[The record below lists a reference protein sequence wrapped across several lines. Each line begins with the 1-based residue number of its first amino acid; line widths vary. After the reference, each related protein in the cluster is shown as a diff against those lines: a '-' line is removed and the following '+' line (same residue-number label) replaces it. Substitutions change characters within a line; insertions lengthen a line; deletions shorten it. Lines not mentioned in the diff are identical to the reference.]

1 MKFKKNMLK
10 YLASL
15 PLAALPL
22 AAISCKDDLSKVTK
36 NLKIESKKDV
46 STIKASEF
54 KKEDLKT
61 NLDNNKYEIVDLE
74 LFPDDEKGELTLTYK
89 VKSKTSSK
97 TSDLIK
103 KVITGFK
110 KSTVTP
116 PTDPI
121 LKELEEEA
129 KKIKAKIS
137 KTISDTLVND
147 LKDED
152 VELEGYDKSKY
163 NINDLTLDKSKANQG
178 ILKLS
183 YKLVSQINP
192 DKRIERTLEVSGF
205 KIPTTPPAPSSKVL
219 LEKEG
224 ESDAKM
230 EAGWTLDSSLT
241 IDKLNKEPQIKDP
254 QWFTK
259 FSEKKGVKSFF
270 MDSFKDKP
278 TLLRG
283 KSPSNKPFE
292 GPELMDFSGVIP
304 SNLSYTNHLN
314 PLYKNKN
321 NGKIKSSGF
330 LEFKEENGKYVIRFR
345 LFDFKNKKVSKMVYK
360 LVFEK

>member
-1 MKFKKNMLK
+1 MKFKKNILK

-61 NLDNNKYEIVDLE
+61 NLNTNKYEIVDLE

-89 VKSKTSSK
+89 VKSKTNSK
-97 TSDLIK
+97 TSELIK

-110 KSTVTP
+110 KNSVTP
-116 PTDPI
+116 PIDPI
-121 LKELEEEA
+121 IKELEEES

-147 LKDED
+147 LTDAD

-183 YKLVSQINP
+183 YKLVSQKNP
-192 DKRIERTLEVSGF
+192 DKRIERTLEVLGF
-205 KIPTTPPAPSSKVL
+205 KIPTTPPTPSSKVL

-224 ESDAKM
+224 ESDPKM

-241 IDKLNKEPQIKDP
+241 IDKLNKEPKIEYQ
-254 QWFTK
+254 QWFTE
-259 FSEKKGVKSFF
+259 FSDKNNVKSFF
-270 MDSFKDKP
+270 MNTFNGES
-278 TLLRG
+278 TLYG
-283 KSPSNKPFE
+283 KSSGKPWE
-292 GPELMDFSGVIP
+292 GRKLMDFTGVIP
-304 SNLSYTNHLN
+304 SHLSYTNHLA
-314 PLYKNKN
+314 PIYKKK
-321 NGKIKSSGF
+321 NGKVGSSGF

>member
-1 MKFKKNMLK
+1 MKFKKNILK
-10 YLASL
+10 YLESL

-46 STIKASEF
+46 TTIKASEF
-54 KKEDLKT
+54 KKDDLKT
-61 NLDNNKYEIVDLE
+61 NLDTKKYEIVELE
-74 LFPDDEKGELTLTYK
+74 LLPNDEKGELTLTFR
-89 VKSKTSSK
+89 VKSLEKNGKTSE
-97 TSDLIK
+97 LIK

-110 KSTVTP
+110 KNSVTP
-116 PTDPI
+116 PIDPI
-121 LKELEEEA
+121 IKELEEEA
-129 KKIKAKIS
+129 KKVKAKIS

-147 LKDED
+147 LTDAD

-224 ESDAKM
+224 ESDVTM

-241 IDKLNKEPQIKDP
+241 IDKINKEPKIEDQ

-259 FSEKKGVKSFF
+259 FSDKNNVKSFF
-270 MDSFKDKP
+270 MNTYQGES
-278 TLLRG
+278 TLYG
-283 KSPSNKPFE
+283 KSPSSKPWE
-292 GPELMDFSGVIP
+292 GPKLMDFTGVIP
-304 SNLSYTNHLN
+304 SNLSYTNHLK
-314 PLYKNKN
+314 PVYKKK
-321 NGKIKSSGF
+321 NGKVGSSGF

>member
-1 MKFKKNMLK
+1 MKFKKNILK

-61 NLDNNKYEIVDLE
+61 NLNTNKYEIVDLE

-89 VKSKTSSK
+89 VKSKTNSK
-97 TSDLIK
+97 TSELIK

-110 KSTVTP
+110 KNSVTP
-116 PTDPI
+116 PIDPI
-121 LKELEEEA
+121 IKELEEEA

-137 KTISDTLVND
+137 KTISNTLVND

-183 YKLVSQINP
+183 YKLVSQKNP
-192 DKRIERTLEVSGF
+192 DKRIERTLEVLGF

-241 IDKLNKEPQIKDP
+241 IDNLNKEPKIEDQ

-259 FSEKKGVKSFF
+259 FSDKKNNVKSFF
-270 MDSFKDKP
+270 MNTYQGEL
-278 TLLRG
+278 TLYG
-283 KSPSNKPFE
+283 KSPSNIPWE
-292 GPELMDFSGVIP
+292 GPKLMDFTGVIP
-304 SNLSYTNHLN
+304 SNLSYTNHLE
-314 PLYKNKN
+314 PLYKKK
-321 NGKIKSSGF
+321 NGKVNSSGF

-345 LFDFKNKKVSKMVYK
+345 LFDLKNKKVSKMVYK

>member
-1 MKFKKNMLK
+1 MKFKKNILK

-15 PLAALPL
+15 PLVTLPL
-22 AAISCKDDLSKVTK
+22 AAISCKDGLSKAIE
-36 NLKIESKKDV
+36 NLNVESKKDV
-46 STIKASEF
+46 TTIKASEF
-54 KKEDLKT
+54 KKDDLKT
-61 NLDNNKYEIVDLE
+61 NLDTKKYEIVELE
-74 LFPDDEKGELTLTYK
+74 LLPNDEKGELTLTFK
-89 VKSKTSSK
+89 VKSLGKNGKTSE
-97 TSDLIK
+97 LIK

-110 KSTVTP
+110 KNSVTP
-116 PTDPI
+116 PIDPI
-121 LKELEEEA
+121 LKELEEEV

-137 KTISDTLVND
+137 KTISNTLVND
-147 LKDED
+147 LNDED

-224 ESDAKM
+224 ESDVTM

-241 IDKLNKEPQIKDP
+241 IDKLNKEPKIEDQ

-259 FSEKKGVKSFF
+259 FSDKNNVKSFF
-270 MDSFKDKP
+270 MNTFNGES
-278 TLLRG
+278 TLYG
-283 KSPSNKPFE
+283 KSSGKPWE
-292 GPELMDFSGVIP
+292 GRKLMDFTGVIP
-304 SNLSYTNHLN
+304 SHLSYTNHLA
-314 PLYKNKN
+314 PIYKKK
-321 NGKIKSSGF
+321 NGKVGSSGF
-330 LEFKEENGKYVIRFR
+330 LEFKEENGKYVLRFR

>member
-1 MKFKKNMLK
+1 MKFKKNILK

-61 NLDNNKYEIVDLE
+61 NLDTNKYEIVDLE

-89 VKSKTSSK
+89 VKSKTNSK
-97 TSDLIK
+97 TSELIK

-116 PTDPI
+116 PIDPI

-205 KIPTTPPAPSSKVL
+205 KIPTTPPVPSSKVL

-224 ESDAKM
+224 ESDVTM

-241 IDKLNKEPQIKDP
+241 IDKLNKEPKIEDQ

-259 FSEKKGVKSFF
+259 FSDRKNNVKSFF
-270 MDSFKDKP
+270 MNTYQGES
-278 TLLRG
+278 TLYG
-283 KSPSNKPFE
+283 KSPSNKPWE
-292 GPELMDFSGVIP
+292 GPKLMDFTGVIP
-304 SNLSYTNHLN
+304 SNLSYTNHLE
-314 PLYKNKN
+314 PLYKKGNKV
-321 NGKIKSSGF
+321 KSSGF

>member
-1 MKFKKNMLK
+1 MKFKKNILK

-61 NLDNNKYEIVDLE
+61 NLDTNKYEIVDLE

-89 VKSKTSSK
+89 VKSKTNSK
-97 TSDLIK
+97 TSELIK

-116 PTDPI
+116 PIDPI

-183 YKLVSQINP
+183 YKLVSQKNP
-192 DKRIERTLEVSGF
+192 DKRIERTLEVLGF

-241 IDKLNKEPQIKDP
+241 IDKLNKEPKIEDQ

-259 FSEKKGVKSFF
+259 FSDRKNNVKSFF
-270 MDSFKDKP
+270 MNTYQGES
-278 TLLRG
+278 TLYG
-283 KSPSNKPFE
+283 KSPSNKPWE
-292 GPELMDFSGVIP
+292 GPKLMDFTGVIP
-304 SNLSYTNHLN
+304 SNLSYTNHLE
-314 PLYKNKN
+314 PLYKKGNKV
-321 NGKIKSSGF
+321 KSSGF

>member
-1 MKFKKNMLK
+1 MKFKKNILK

-61 NLDNNKYEIVDLE
+61 NLDTNKYEIVDLE

-89 VKSKTSSK
+89 VKSKTNSK
-97 TSDLIK
+97 TSELIK

-116 PTDPI
+116 PIDPI

-147 LKDED
+147 LTDAD

-183 YKLVSQINP
+183 YKLVSQKNP

-241 IDKLNKEPQIKDP
+241 IDKLNKEPKIEDQ

-259 FSEKKGVKSFF
+259 FSDKNNVKSFF
-270 MDSFKDKP
+270 MNTYNGVS
-278 TLLRG
+278 TLYG
-283 KSPSNKPFE
+283 KSPSNKPWD
-292 GPELMDFSGVIP
+292 GPKLMDFTGVIP
-304 SNLSYTNHLN
+304 SNLSYTNHLE
-314 PLYKNKN
+314 PLYKKK
-321 NGKIKSSGF
+321 NGKVNSSGF

>member
-1 MKFKKNMLK
+1 MKFKKNILK

-15 PLAALPL
+15 PLITLPL
-22 AAISCKDDLSKVTK
+22 AAISCKDDLSKTIQ
-36 NLKIESKKDV
+36 NLNVQSKKDV
-46 STIKASEF
+46 TTIKASEF
-54 KKEDLKT
+54 KKDDLKT
-61 NLDNNKYEIVDLE
+61 NLDTKKYQIVDLE
-74 LFPDDEKGELTLTYK
+74 LLPNDEKGELTLTFK
-89 VKSKTSSK
+89 IKSLEKNGKTSE
-97 TSDLIK
+97 LIK

-110 KSTVTP
+110 KNSVTPP

-121 LKELEEEA
+121 IKELEEEA

-137 KTISDTLVND
+137 KTISDTFVKD
-147 LKDED
+147 LTDAD

-224 ESDAKM
+224 ESDATM

-241 IDKLNKEPQIKDP
+241 IDNLSKEPKIEDQ

-259 FSEKKGVKSFF
+259 FSNKNNVKSFF
-270 MDSFKDKP
+270 MNTYKGET
-278 TLLRG
+278 TLYG
-283 KSPSNKPFE
+283 KSPDNKPWN
-292 GPELMDFSGVIP
+292 GPKLMDFTGVIP
-304 SNLSYTNHLN
+304 SNLSYTNHLK
-314 PLYKNKN
+314 PLYKNNK
-321 NGKIKSSGF
+321 GKVNSSGF
-330 LEFKEENGKYVIRFR
+330 LQFSEENGKYVIRFR

>member
-1 MKFKKNMLK
+1 MKFKKNILK

-15 PLAALPL
+15 PLVTLPL
-22 AAISCKDDLSKVTK
+22 AAISCKDGLSKAIE
-36 NLKIESKKDV
+36 NLNVESKKDV
-46 STIKASEF
+46 TTIKASEF
-54 KKEDLKT
+54 KKDDLKT
-61 NLDNNKYEIVDLE
+61 NLDTKKYEIVELE
-74 LFPDDEKGELTLTYK
+74 LLPNDEKGELTLTFK
-89 VKSKTSSK
+89 VKSLGKNGKTSE
-97 TSDLIK
+97 LIK

-110 KSTVTP
+110 KNSATP
-116 PTDPI
+116 PIDPI
-121 LKELEEEA
+121 IKELEEEA

-147 LKDED
+147 LTDAD

-183 YKLVSQINP
+183 YKLVSQKNP
-192 DKRIERTLEVSGF
+192 DKRIERTLEVLGF

-241 IDKLNKEPQIKDP
+241 IDKLNKEPKIEDQ

-259 FSEKKGVKSFF
+259 FSDKNNIKSFF
-270 MDSFKDKP
+270 MNTYQGES
-278 TLLRG
+278 TLYG
-283 KSPSNKPFE
+283 KSPSNIPWE
-292 GPELMDFSGVIP
+292 GPKLMDFTGVIP
-304 SNLSYTNHLN
+304 SNLSYTNHLQ
-314 PLYKNKN
+314 PLYKKK
-321 NGKIKSSGF
+321 NGKVNSSGF

>member
-1 MKFKKNMLK
+1 MKFKKNILK

-22 AAISCKDDLSKVTK
+22 AAISCKDDLSKVIK
-36 NLKIESKKDV
+36 NLNIESKKDV

-61 NLDNNKYEIVDLE
+61 NLNTNKYEIVDLE

-89 VKSKTSSK
+89 VKSKTNSK
-97 TSDLIK
+97 TSELIK
-103 KVITGFK
+103 KVIIGFK
-110 KSTVTP
+110 KGTVTP
-116 PTDPI
+116 PIDPI
-121 LKELEEEA
+121 IKELEEEA
-129 KKIKAKIS
+129 KKIKAKIL

-147 LKDED
+147 LTNAD

-183 YKLVSQINP
+183 YKLVSQKNP
-192 DKRIERTLEVSGF
+192 DKRIEKTLEVSGF

-224 ESDAKM
+224 ESNATM

-241 IDKLNKEPQIKDP
+241 IDKLNKEPKIEDP

-259 FSEKKGVKSFF
+259 FSDKNNVQSFF
-270 MDSFKDKP
+270 MNTYKGES
-278 TLLRG
+278 TLYG
-283 KSPSNKPFE
+283 KSSSNTPWE
-292 GPELMDFSGVIP
+292 GPKLMDFTGVIP
-304 SNLSYTNHLN
+304 SNLSYTNHLK
-314 PLYKNKN
+314 PLYKNKK
-321 NGKIKSSGF
+321 GKVNSSGF
-330 LEFKEENGKYVIRFR
+330 LEFKEENSKYVIRFR

>member
-1 MKFKKNMLK
+1 MKFKKNILK

-15 PLAALPL
+15 PLVTLPL
-22 AAISCKDDLSKVTK
+22 AAISCKDGLSKAIE
-36 NLKIESKKDV
+36 NLNVESKKDV

-61 NLDNNKYEIVDLE
+61 NLDTNKYEIVDLE

-89 VKSKTSSK
+89 VKSKTNSK
-97 TSDLIK
+97 TSELIK

-110 KSTVTP
+110 KNSVTP
-116 PTDPI
+116 PIDPI
-121 LKELEEEA
+121 LKELEEET

-183 YKLVSQINP
+183 YKLVSQKNP

-241 IDKLNKEPQIKDP
+241 IDKLNKEPKIEDQ

-259 FSEKKGVKSFF
+259 FSDKNNVKSFF
-270 MDSFKDKP
+270 MNTYK
-278 TLLRG
+278 G
-283 KSPSNKPFE
+283 KSTLYGKSSSNRPWD
-292 GPELMDFSGVIP
+292 GPKLMDFTGVIP
-304 SNLSYTNHLN
+304 SNLSYTNHLE
-314 PLYKNKN
+314 PLYKKGNKV
-321 NGKIKSSGF
+321 KSSGF

>member
-1 MKFKKNMLK
+1 MKFKKNILK

-61 NLDNNKYEIVDLE
+61 NLNTNKYEIVDLE

-89 VKSKTSSK
+89 VKSKTNSK
-97 TSDLIK
+97 TSELIK

-110 KSTVTP
+110 KNSVTP
-116 PTDPI
+116 PIDPI
-121 LKELEEEA
+121 IKELEEES

-147 LKDED
+147 LTDAD

-183 YKLVSQINP
+183 YKLVSQKNP
-192 DKRIERTLEVSGF
+192 DKRIERTLEVLGF
-205 KIPTTPPAPSSKVL
+205 KIPTTPPTPSSKVL

-241 IDKLNKEPQIKDP
+241 IDKLNKEPKIEYQ
-254 QWFTK
+254 QWFTE
-259 FSEKKGVKSFF
+259 FSDKNNVKSFF
-270 MDSFKDKP
+270 MNTFNGES
-278 TLLRG
+278 TLYG
-283 KSPSNKPFE
+283 KSSGKPWE
-292 GPELMDFSGVIP
+292 GRKLMDFTGVIP
-304 SNLSYTNHLN
+304 SHLSYTNHLA
-314 PLYKNKN
+314 PIYKKK
-321 NGKIKSSGF
+321 NGKVGSSGF

>member
-1 MKFKKNMLK
+1 MKFKKNILK

-61 NLDNNKYEIVDLE
+61 NLNTNKYEIVDLE

-89 VKSKTSSK
+89 VKSKTNSK
-97 TSDLIK
+97 TSELIK

-110 KSTVTP
+110 KNSVTP
-116 PTDPI
+116 PIDPI
-121 LKELEEEA
+121 IKELEEES

-147 LKDED
+147 LTDAD

-183 YKLVSQINP
+183 YKLVSQKNP
-192 DKRIERTLEVSGF
+192 DKRIERTLEVLGF
-205 KIPTTPPAPSSKVL
+205 KIPTTPPTPSSKVL

-241 IDKLNKEPQIKDP
+241 IDKLNKEPKIEYQ
-254 QWFTK
+254 QWFTE
-259 FSEKKGVKSFF
+259 FSDKNNVKSFF
-270 MDSFKDKP
+270 MNTFNGES
-278 TLLRG
+278 TLYG
-283 KSPSNKPFE
+283 KSSGKPWE
-292 GPELMDFSGVIP
+292 GRKLMDFTGVIP
-304 SNLSYTNHLN
+304 SHLSYTNHLA
-314 PLYKNKN
+314 PIYKKK
-321 NGKIKSSGF
+321 NGKVGSSGF

-345 LFDFKNKKVSKMVYK
+345 LFNFKNKKVSKMVYK

>member
-1 MKFKKNMLK
+1 MKFKKNILK

-61 NLDNNKYEIVDLE
+61 NLNTNKYEIVDLE

-89 VKSKTSSK
+89 VKSKTNSK
-97 TSDLIK
+97 TSELIK

-110 KSTVTP
+110 KNSVTP
-116 PTDPI
+116 PIDPI
-121 LKELEEEA
+121 IKELEEEA

-147 LKDED
+147 LTDAD

-183 YKLVSQINP
+183 YKLVSQKNP
-192 DKRIERTLEVSGF
+192 DKRIERTLEVLGF
-205 KIPTTPPAPSSKVL
+205 KIPTTPPTPSSKVL

-241 IDKLNKEPQIKDP
+241 IDKLNKEPKIEYQ
-254 QWFTK
+254 QWFTE
-259 FSEKKGVKSFF
+259 FSDKNNVKSFF
-270 MDSFKDKP
+270 MNTFNGES
-278 TLLRG
+278 TLYG
-283 KSPSNKPFE
+283 KSSGKPWE
-292 GPELMDFSGVIP
+292 GRKLMDFTGVIP
-304 SNLSYTNHLN
+304 SHLSYTNHLA
-314 PLYKNKN
+314 PIYKKK
-321 NGKIKSSGF
+321 NGKVGSSGF
-330 LEFKEENGKYVIRFR
+330 LEFKEENGKYVLRFR

>member
-1 MKFKKNMLK
+1 ML
-10 YLASL
+10 
-15 PLAALPL
+15 
-22 AAISCKDDLSKVTK
+22 
-36 NLKIESKKDV
+36 
-46 STIKASEF
+46 
-54 KKEDLKT
+54 
-61 NLDNNKYEIVDLE
+61 
-74 LFPDDEKGELTLTYK
+74 
-89 VKSKTSSK
+89 
-97 TSDLIK
+97 
-103 KVITGFK
+103 
-110 KSTVTP
+110 P
-116 PTDPI
+116 PPIDPI
-121 LKELEEEA
+121 IKELEEEA

-147 LKDED
+147 LTDDD

-183 YKLVSQINP
+183 YKLVSQKNP

-219 LEKEG
+219 LEKDG

-241 IDKLNKEPQIKDP
+241 IDKLNKEPKIEDQ

-259 FSEKKGVKSFF
+259 FSDKNNVKSFF
-270 MDSFKDKP
+270 MNTYQGQS
-278 TLLRG
+278 TLYG
-283 KSPSNKPFE
+283 KSPSNKPWE
-292 GPELMDFSGVIP
+292 GPKLMDFTGVIP
-304 SNLSYTNHLN
+304 SNLSYTSYTNHLE
-314 PLYKNKN
+314 PLYKKGNKV
-321 NGKIKSSGF
+321 KSSGF

>member
-1 MKFKKNMLK
+1 MKFKKNILK

-61 NLDNNKYEIVDLE
+61 NLNTNKYEIVDLE

-89 VKSKTSSK
+89 VKSKTNSK
-97 TSDLIK
+97 TSELIK

-110 KSTVTP
+110 KNSVTP
-116 PTDPI
+116 PIDPI
-121 LKELEEEA
+121 IKELEEEA

-147 LKDED
+147 LTDAD

-183 YKLVSQINP
+183 YKLVSQKNP
-192 DKRIERTLEVSGF
+192 DKRIERTLEVLGF
-205 KIPTTPPAPSSKVL
+205 KIPTTPPTPSSKVL

-241 IDKLNKEPQIKDP
+241 IDKLNKEPKIEYQ
-254 QWFTK
+254 QWFTE
-259 FSEKKGVKSFF
+259 FSDKNNVKSFF
-270 MDSFKDKP
+270 MNTFNGES
-278 TLLRG
+278 TLYG
-283 KSPSNKPFE
+283 KSSGKPWE
-292 GPELMDFSGVIP
+292 GRKLMDFTGVIP
-304 SNLSYTNHLN
+304 SHLSYTNHLA
-314 PLYKNKN
+314 PIYKKK
-321 NGKIKSSGF
+321 NGKVGSSGF
-330 LEFKEENGKYVIRFR
+330 LEFKEENGKYVLRFR
-345 LFDFKNKKVSKMVYK
+345 LFNFKNKKVSKMVYK